1 MFDEKYLYLSISEVS
16 CFDNEGDG
24 GNAGAGAGDGGNAGA
39 GEGGNDSGEGS
50 KAGEGNKA
58 GEQKMHTTE
67 AVNKIVEE
75 RLARDRKAREAAH
88 KESYTKLE
96 ATYNDLLENK
106 SLSDEVR
113 AKAESELE
121 DVRNQLRTKEE
132 RAKHEKD
139 QLQTS
144 FEKQLNQERADRE
157 MWENRF
163 HDSSI
168 SRALQDAAVSNDAYN
183 SDQVMRLLKPMTS
196 LKPVVDETTQ
206 KETGQFR
213 AVVDFPDH
221 DETGAEVTFS
231 GTPDEIVKRMRDLKD
246 YANLFKSNVVAG
258 LGANNATGGVNTGPN
273 GQVDVTKLS
282 PAQYRKIRAEQPELL
297 GLSPK

>member
-1 MFDEKYLYLSISEVS
+1 MFDEYLYLSSVSEVS
-16 CFDNEGDG
+16 CFDNEP
-24 GNAGAGAGDGGNAGA
+24 AGDPPAGNKPAGDPPAGDPPAGDPPAGDPPA
-39 GEGGNDSGEGS
+39 GE
-50 KAGEGNKA
+50 
-58 GEQKMHTTE
+58 KMHTTE

-75 RLARDRKAREAAH
+75 RLARDRKSREAAH
-88 KESYTKLE
+88 KDSYTKLE
-96 ATYNDLLENK
+96 GTYNDLLENK

-113 AKAESELE
+113 AKAETELE

-144 FEKQLNQERADRE
+144 FEKQLNQEQADRK
-157 MWENRF
+157 MWEDRF

-168 SRALQDAAVSNDAYN
+168 SRALQDAAVTNDAYN
-183 SDQVMRLLKPMTS
+183 FEQVMGLLRPMTS
-196 LKPVVDETTQ
+196 LKSVVDDAG

-213 AVVDFPDH
+213 TVVDFPDH

-231 GTPDEIVKRMRDLKD
+231 GTPDEIVKRMKDLQP
-246 YANLFKSNVVAG
+246 YANLFNGNVVSG
-258 LGANNATGGVNTGPN
+258 LGAGNATGGIHTGSN

-282 PAQYRKIRAEQPELL
+282 AAQYRKIREEQPELL
-297 GLSPK
+297 GLKAKAKKN